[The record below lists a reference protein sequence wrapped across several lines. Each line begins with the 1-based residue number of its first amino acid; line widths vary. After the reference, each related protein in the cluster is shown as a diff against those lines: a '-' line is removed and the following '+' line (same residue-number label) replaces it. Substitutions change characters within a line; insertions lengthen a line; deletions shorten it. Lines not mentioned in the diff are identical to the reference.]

1 MDSKS
6 AISTLSGFLGVVF
19 STQITNEILNV
30 ILTILS
36 IVSIILSL
44 TLTIIKWWK
53 GAKSDGKITID
64 ETEDIISKSKEII
77 DKGMEDIKD
86 EREDD

>member
-1 MDSKS
+1 M
-6 AISTLSGFLGVVF
+6 VF

-30 ILTILS
+30 VLTVLS
-36 IVSIILSL
+36 IISILLSL

-53 GAKSDGKITID
+53 GAKADGKVTID
-64 ETEDIISKSKEII
+64 EAEDIANKSKGII
-77 DKGMEDIKD
+77 DKGMEDIKN

>member
-6 AISTLSGFLGVVF
+6 AISTLSGFLGVIF
-19 STQITNEILNV
+19 SAQITNEVLNA
-30 ILTILS
+30 ILTALS
-36 IVSIILSL
+36 IISILLSL
-44 TLTIIKWWK
+44 ALTIIKWWK
-53 GAKSDGKITID
+53 GARSDGKITID
-64 ETEDIISKSKEII
+64 EAEEIVNKSKDII